1 MELIDSIKVVVE
13 HPSLTDFNESVW
25 LTDTDTMKSIP
36 IDLQV
41 VVEGLTALCE
51 AYLITDSGGLETK
64 HTEALRAVGCR
75 VGPGEQD
82 SFGLLSAI
90 LYTPKGKVLFG

>member
-1 MELIDSIKVVVE
+1 MELIDSIKAVVE
-13 HPSLTDFNESVW
+13 HPTVTDFNESVW
-25 LTDTDTMKSIP
+25 LTDSDTLKSIP
-36 IDLQV
+36 IDLQNA
-41 VVEGLTALCE
+41 VEGLTVVCD

-64 HTEALRAVGCR
+64 HTEALRALGCR

-82 SFGLLSAI
+82 SFGLLTAI

>member
-1 MELIDSIKVVVE
+1 MELNDSIKAVVE
-13 HPSLTDFNESVW
+13 HPTLTDFNESVW
-25 LTDTDTMKSIP
+25 LTDSDTLESFP
-36 IDLQV
+36 IDLQTSVEALTV
-41 VVEGLTALCE
+41 VCD

-64 HTEALRAVGCR
+64 HTEALKAVGCR

-82 SFGLLSAI
+82 SFGLLTAI

>member
-1 MELIDSIKVVVE
+1 MELIDSIKVIVE
-13 HPSLTDFNESVW
+13 HPTLTDFNESMW
-25 LTDTDTMKSIP
+25 LTDSDTLKSFP
-36 IDLQV
+36 DDFQDAVL
-41 VVEGLTALCE
+41 GLTVVCN

-64 HTEALRAVGCR
+64 YTEALRAVGCR

-82 SFGLLSAI
+82 SFGLLTAI